1 MSFFSSLVS
10 RRPLSGNVRGIAWML
25 VTGMLF
31 VAVTVTVRYLGTTM
45 NPIQAAFIRYCFGLV
60 IILPLLSR
68 AGLLGLTWRRVGFH
82 GLRGLIHGGGV
93 MLWFLAMSRIPIA
106 EVTALGFTT
115 PIFATLGAALFLN
128 ERFRSY
134 RLVVILVGFLGAL
147 LILRPGF
154 RVIDIGAFA
163 QLAAAPL
170 FACSYLMV
178 KSATHKESSAMI
190 VVLLSIFCTLTL
202 AAPALWVWRPPTL
215 HELMLLATTAM
226 LATAGHYCMTRA
238 LAAAEV
244 SAVQPFTFLQLVWA
258 TLFGL
263 ILFDEHPDFWIWI
276 GGAVIV
282 GAATWMA
289 QKEVRALRSEARSP

>member
-1 MSFFSSLVS
+1 MDARNGHAVCGRDGYGALPRNHHESDSGRVYPILLRLGHHPAAVIASGTPRPDLAACGFSWT
-10 RRPLSGNVRGIAWML
+10 AW
-25 VTGMLF
+25 
-31 VAVTVTVRYLGTTM
+31 
-45 NPIQAAFIRYCFGLV
+45 
-60 IILPLLSR
+60 
-68 AGLLGLTWRRVGFH
+68 
-82 GLRGLIHGGGV
+82 
-93 MLWFLAMSRIPIA
+93 PIA